1 MPDDGGEGLGVHSVF
16 QSSSGE
22 GVPKLV
28 GAENT
33 PYVIITTKARR
44 IDHAGERNQPPT
56 TEHLTKTQREPQRLW
71 YNTMAFF
78 IMKGE

>member
-1 MPDDGGEGLGVHSVF
+1 MADDGEECLGVHPML
-16 QSSSGE
+16 QSGGCE

-44 IDHAGERNQPPT
+44 IDHVGERNQPPT
-56 TEHLTKTQREPQRLW
+56 TEHLTKTQQEPQRLW
-71 YNTMAFF
+71 YCYNDT
-78 IMKGE
+78 